1 MDELSIHI
9 ALNNGDCTTL
19 YVFARRKNTLFKSED
34 AKEYGESPF
43 QLQEG
48 CMYDFELD
56 KNSYYLQEDRDILT
70 NSKSRQAISRGCIS
84 TGIYVGT
91 YSIDVLQKEDNKK
104 VGEVAFE
111 IRSAKVGYRDD
122 YRRMLEDITEFCTEL
137 LMQQSSPVIQRYEVD
152 ITKDPR
158 SDYQRFAFVRSL
170 VDSDSFADAMY
181 QIQLSPVKRWIDSEE
196 ERQLCNVKRWGQH
209 TLRQLARATN
219 RVSLSNQHPL
229 KDRFDTLPRCVP
241 VAFRKE
247 TADIPENR
255 FIKYVL
261 RSFLTFCSS
270 IQHHSKAGQRLKQEA
285 SLVCEKLLQY
295 LSYPLFRN
303 ISEINVLPL
312 NSSILQRK
320 EGYREI
326 FQKWLMFDMAARLT
340 WQGGEDVYGAGKKD
354 VARLY
359 EYWLFFKLLD
369 VLSQKFHIPSKSKE
383 ELIDC
388 SNELNLTLKQGKMI
402 MLSGIYETDSRK
414 LNICFSY
421 NRTFSY
427 TDNYQLSG
435 SWTRNFRPDYTLTIW
450 PGDIASEEAER
461 EELITHIHFDAK
473 YRIEQLFLRDNTN
486 KNNDEVSDDLS
497 EMKREEERGTY
508 KRADLLKMHAYKDA
522 IRRTGGAYILYPG
535 TENQVIH
542 GFHEIIPGLGA
553 FAISPKDYDKSIQAF
568 LTFLDDVVDN
578 FLNRTSLREKLAYH
592 TYSVLSKNNNRSLR
606 EPLPEPYGANRDLL
620 PDETYVLIGYYKN
633 EQQLDW
639 ILKRKLYN
647 TRTGSTNGSLH
658 LSKEVISVRYLL
670 LHGEG
675 ELLTGRLYKLLP
687 KGPRIFSKEKLEKIG
702 YKEPSG
708 DYYLVYNIEGI
719 PEPEFEGMKWDIRLL
734 EGYKKGNLSASV
746 FAVSLADLMKIKVFN
761 EYEYTNET

>member
-19 YVFARRKNTLFKSED
+19 YVFARRKNILFKSED

-196 ERQLCNVKRWGQH
+196 ERQLCNIKRWGQH

-312 NSSILQRK
+312 NSPILQRK

-450 PGDIASEEAER
+450 PGDITSEEAER

-535 TENQVIH
+535 TENQ
-542 GFHEIIPGLGA
+542 
-553 FAISPKDYDKSIQAF
+553 
-568 LTFLDDVVDN
+568 
-578 FLNRTSLREKLAYH
+578 
-592 TYSVLSKNNNRSLR
+592 
-606 EPLPEPYGANRDLL
+606 
-620 PDETYVLIGYYKN
+620 
-633 EQQLDW
+633 
-639 ILKRKLYN
+639 
-647 TRTGSTNGSLH
+647 
-658 LSKEVISVRYLL
+658 
-670 LHGEG
+670 
-675 ELLTGRLYKLLP
+675 
-687 KGPRIFSKEKLEKIG
+687 FS
-702 YKEPSG
+702 
-708 DYYLVYNIEGI
+708 
-719 PEPEFEGMKWDIRLL
+719 
-734 EGYKKGNLSASV
+734 
-746 FAVSLADLMKIKVFN
+746 
-761 EYEYTNET
+761 

>member
-312 NSSILQRK
+312 NSPILQRK

-578 FLNRTSLREKLAYH
+578 FLNRTSLREKLA
-592 TYSVLSKNNNRSLR
+592 LS
-606 EPLPEPYGANRDLL
+606 
-620 PDETYVLIGYYKN
+620 LIH
-633 EQQLDW
+633 
-639 ILKRKLYN
+639 I
-647 TRTGSTNGSLH
+647 
-658 LSKEVISVRYLL
+658 
-670 LHGEG
+670 
-675 ELLTGRLYKLLP
+675 
-687 KGPRIFSKEKLEKIG
+687 
-702 YKEPSG
+702 
-708 DYYLVYNIEGI
+708 
-719 PEPEFEGMKWDIRLL
+719 
-734 EGYKKGNLSASV
+734 
-746 FAVSLADLMKIKVFN
+746 
-761 EYEYTNET
+761 

>member
-1 MDELSIHI
+1 M
-9 ALNNGDCTTL
+9 
-19 YVFARRKNTLFKSED
+19 
-34 AKEYGESPF
+34 
-43 QLQEG
+43 
-48 CMYDFELD
+48 
-56 KNSYYLQEDRDILT
+56 
-70 NSKSRQAISRGCIS
+70 
-84 TGIYVGT
+84 
-91 YSIDVLQKEDNKK
+91 
-104 VGEVAFE
+104 
-111 IRSAKVGYRDD
+111 
-122 YRRMLEDITEFCTEL
+122 
-137 LMQQSSPVIQRYEVD
+137 
-152 ITKDPR
+152 
-158 SDYQRFAFVRSL
+158 
-170 VDSDSFADAMY
+170 
-181 QIQLSPVKRWIDSEE
+181 
-196 ERQLCNVKRWGQH
+196 
-209 TLRQLARATN
+209 
-219 RVSLSNQHPL
+219 
-229 KDRFDTLPRCVP
+229 
-241 VAFRKE
+241 
-247 TADIPENR
+247 
-255 FIKYVL
+255 
-261 RSFLTFCSS
+261 
-270 IQHHSKAGQRLKQEA
+270 
-285 SLVCEKLLQY
+285 
-295 LSYPLFRN
+295 
-303 ISEINVLPL
+303 
-312 NSSILQRK
+312 
-320 EGYREI
+320 
-326 FQKWLMFDMAARLT
+326 
-340 WQGGEDVYGAGKKD
+340 
-354 VARLY
+354 Y

-620 PDETYVLIGYYKN
+620 PDETYVLIGYYKMN
-633 EQQLDW
+633 
-639 ILKRKLYN
+639 N
-647 TRTGSTNGSLH
+647 N
-658 LSKEVISVRYLL
+658 
-670 LHGEG
+670 
-675 ELLTGRLYKLLP
+675 
-687 KGPRIFSKEKLEKIG
+687 
-702 YKEPSG
+702 
-708 DYYLVYNIEGI
+708 
-719 PEPEFEGMKWDIRLL
+719 
-734 EGYKKGNLSASV
+734 
-746 FAVSLADLMKIKVFN
+746 
-761 EYEYTNET
+761 

>member
-9 ALNNGDCTTL
+9 ALNNDDCTTL
-19 YVFARRKNTLFKSED
+19 YVFARRKNTLFTSED

-48 CMYDFELD
+48 CMYDLELD
-56 KNSYYLQEDRDILT
+56 TNRYYLKEDKDILT

-84 TGIYVGT
+84 TGIYVGA
-91 YSIDVLQKEDNKK
+91 YSIDVLQKKDDQK
-104 VGEVAFE
+104 VGEVIFE
-111 IRSAKVGYRDD
+111 IRSVKVGYRDD

-152 ITKDPR
+152 IAKEPR
-158 SDYQRFAFVRSL
+158 SDYQRFAFVRS
-170 VDSDSFADAMY
+170 VIDSASFADAMY

-196 ERQLCNVKRWGQH
+196 EKQLCNVKHWGQH
-209 TLRQLARATN
+209 ALKQLARATN
-219 RVSLSNQHPL
+219 RVPLSNEHPL
-229 KDRFDTLPRCVP
+229 KGRFDTLPRCVP

-247 TADIPENR
+247 TTDIPENR

-270 IQHHSKAGQRLKQEA
+270 IQRHSKAGQRLKQEA
-285 SLVCEKLLQY
+285 TLVCEKLLQY

-312 NSSILQRK
+312 NSPILQRK

-369 VLSQKFHIPSKSKE
+369 ILSQKFHISSKSKE

-388 SNELNLTLKQGKMI
+388 SNELNLNLKQGKMV

-414 LNICFSY
+414 LNIYFSY

-427 TDNYQLSG
+427 TNNYRTAG

-450 PGDIASEEAER
+450 PGDITSEEAER

-486 KNNDEVSDDLS
+486 KNDDEVSDDLS
-497 EMKREEERGTY
+497 EVKREEERGTY

-553 FAISPKDYDKSIQAF
+553 FAISPKNYEMSIHAF

-592 TYSVLSKNNNRSLR
+592 TYSALSKNSHNLR
-606 EPLPEPYGANRDLL
+606 EPLPEPYGKNRDLL

-633 EQQLDW
+633 EQHLEW

-647 TRTGSTNGSLH
+647 TRTGSVNGSLH
-658 LSKEVISVRYLL
+658 LNKETISARYLL
-670 LHGEG
+670 LHGEK
-675 ELLTGRLYKLLP
+675 ELSTGRLYKLVP
-687 KGPRIFSKEKLEKIG
+687 KGPRIFSKDKLEKLG
-702 YKEPSG
+702 YKESLG
-708 DYYLVYNIEGI
+708 EYYLVYNIAGI

-734 EGYKKGNLSASV
+734 DGYKKGNLSASV
-746 FAVSLADLMKIKVFN
+746 FCVTLADLMKVKVLSKAYV
-761 EYEYTNET
+761 ELP

>member
-312 NSSILQRK
+312 NSPILQRK

-568 LTFLDDVVDN
+568 LTF
-578 FLNRTSLREKLAYH
+578 FL
-592 TYSVLSKNNNRSLR
+592 
-606 EPLPEPYGANRDLL
+606 
-620 PDETYVLIGYYKN
+620 
-633 EQQLDW
+633 
-639 ILKRKLYN
+639 
-647 TRTGSTNGSLH
+647 
-658 LSKEVISVRYLL
+658 
-670 LHGEG
+670 
-675 ELLTGRLYKLLP
+675 
-687 KGPRIFSKEKLEKIG
+687 
-702 YKEPSG
+702 
-708 DYYLVYNIEGI
+708 
-719 PEPEFEGMKWDIRLL
+719 M
-734 EGYKKGNLSASV
+734 
-746 FAVSLADLMKIKVFN
+746 M
-761 EYEYTNET
+761 

>member
-19 YVFARRKNTLFKSED
+19 YVFASRKNTLFKSED

-312 NSSILQRK
+312 NSPILQRK

-542 GFHEIIPGLGA
+542 GFHEIIPGL
-553 FAISPKDYDKSIQAF
+553 F
-568 LTFLDDVVDN
+568 
-578 FLNRTSLREKLAYH
+578 RLRIMIRVY
-592 TYSVLSKNNNRSLR
+592 
-606 EPLPEPYGANRDLL
+606 
-620 PDETYVLIGYYKN
+620 
-633 EQQLDW
+633 
-639 ILKRKLYN
+639 
-647 TRTGSTNGSLH
+647 
-658 LSKEVISVRYLL
+658 
-670 LHGEG
+670 
-675 ELLTGRLYKLLP
+675 RL
-687 KGPRIFSKEKLEKIG
+687 F
-702 YKEPSG
+702 
-708 DYYLVYNIEGI
+708 
-719 PEPEFEGMKWDIRLL
+719 
-734 EGYKKGNLSASV
+734 
-746 FAVSLADLMKIKVFN
+746 
-761 EYEYTNET
+761 

>member
-312 NSSILQRK
+312 NSPILQRK

-578 FLNRTSLREKLAYH
+578 FLNRTF
-592 TYSVLSKNNNRSLR
+592 T
-606 EPLPEPYGANRDLL
+606 
-620 PDETYVLIGYYKN
+620 
-633 EQQLDW
+633 
-639 ILKRKLYN
+639 
-647 TRTGSTNGSLH
+647 
-658 LSKEVISVRYLL
+658 
-670 LHGEG
+670 
-675 ELLTGRLYKLLP
+675 
-687 KGPRIFSKEKLEKIG
+687 
-702 YKEPSG
+702 
-708 DYYLVYNIEGI
+708 
-719 PEPEFEGMKWDIRLL
+719 
-734 EGYKKGNLSASV
+734 
-746 FAVSLADLMKIKVFN
+746 
-761 EYEYTNET
+761 

>member
-9 ALNNGDCTTL
+9 ALNNGDCITL

-91 YSIDVLQKEDNKK
+91 YSIDVLQKKDNKK
-104 VGEVAFE
+104 VGEVVFE

-209 TLRQLARATN
+209 TLRQLAHATN

-255 FIKYVL
+255 FIKHVL
-261 RSFLTFCSS
+261 CSFLTFCSS
-270 IQHHSKAGQRLKQEA
+270 IQHHSKARQRLKQEA

-312 NSSILQRK
+312 NSPILQRK

-450 PGDIASEEAER
+450 PGDITSEEAER

-568 LTFLDDVVDN
+568 LTFFDDVADN

-592 TYSVLSKNNNRSLR
+592 TYSILSKNNSRSLR
-606 EPLPEPYGANRDLL
+606 EPLPEPYGKNRDLL

-647 TRTGSTNGSLH
+647 TRTGSANG
-658 LSKEVISVRYLL
+658 
-670 LHGEG
+670 
-675 ELLTGRLYKLLP
+675 
-687 KGPRIFSKEKLEKIG
+687 
-702 YKEPSG
+702 
-708 DYYLVYNIEGI
+708 
-719 PEPEFEGMKWDIRLL
+719 W
-734 EGYKKGNLSASV
+734 
-746 FAVSLADLMKIKVFN
+746 
-761 EYEYTNET
+761 

>member
-111 IRSAKVGYRDD
+111 IRSAKVDYRDD

-209 TLRQLARATN
+209 TLRQLACATN

-312 NSSILQRK
+312 NSPILQRK

-450 PGDIASEEAER
+450 PGDITSEEAER

-568 LTFLDDVVDN
+568 
-578 FLNRTSLREKLAYH
+578 
-592 TYSVLSKNNNRSLR
+592 
-606 EPLPEPYGANRDLL
+606 
-620 PDETYVLIGYYKN
+620 
-633 EQQLDW
+633 
-639 ILKRKLYN
+639 
-647 TRTGSTNGSLH
+647 
-658 LSKEVISVRYLL
+658 
-670 LHGEG
+670 
-675 ELLTGRLYKLLP
+675 
-687 KGPRIFSKEKLEKIG
+687 
-702 YKEPSG
+702 
-708 DYYLVYNIEGI
+708 
-719 PEPEFEGMKWDIRLL
+719 
-734 EGYKKGNLSASV
+734 
-746 FAVSLADLMKIKVFN
+746 
-761 EYEYTNET
+761 

>member
-312 NSSILQRK
+312 NSPILQRK

-535 TENQVIH
+535 TENQVI
-542 GFHEIIPGLGA
+542 
-553 FAISPKDYDKSIQAF
+553 
-568 LTFLDDVVDN
+568 
-578 FLNRTSLREKLAYH
+578 RLRIMIRVY
-592 TYSVLSKNNNRSLR
+592 
-606 EPLPEPYGANRDLL
+606 
-620 PDETYVLIGYYKN
+620 
-633 EQQLDW
+633 
-639 ILKRKLYN
+639 
-647 TRTGSTNGSLH
+647 
-658 LSKEVISVRYLL
+658 
-670 LHGEG
+670 
-675 ELLTGRLYKLLP
+675 RL
-687 KGPRIFSKEKLEKIG
+687 F
-702 YKEPSG
+702 
-708 DYYLVYNIEGI
+708 
-719 PEPEFEGMKWDIRLL
+719 
-734 EGYKKGNLSASV
+734 
-746 FAVSLADLMKIKVFN
+746 
-761 EYEYTNET
+761 

>member
-312 NSSILQRK
+312 NSPILQRK

-578 FLNRTSLREKLAYH
+578 F
-592 TYSVLSKNNNRSLR
+592 
-606 EPLPEPYGANRDLL
+606 
-620 PDETYVLIGYYKN
+620 
-633 EQQLDW
+633 
-639 ILKRKLYN
+639 
-647 TRTGSTNGSLH
+647 
-658 LSKEVISVRYLL
+658 
-670 LHGEG
+670 
-675 ELLTGRLYKLLP
+675 
-687 KGPRIFSKEKLEKIG
+687 
-702 YKEPSG
+702 
-708 DYYLVYNIEGI
+708 
-719 PEPEFEGMKWDIRLL
+719 
-734 EGYKKGNLSASV
+734 
-746 FAVSLADLMKIKVFN
+746 
-761 EYEYTNET
+761 

>member
-9 ALNNGDCTTL
+9 ALNNGDCITL

-91 YSIDVLQKEDNKK
+91 YSIDVLQKKDNKK
-104 VGEVAFE
+104 VGEVVFE

-209 TLRQLARATN
+209 TLRQLAHATN

-255 FIKYVL
+255 FIKHVL
-261 RSFLTFCSS
+261 CSFLTFCSS
-270 IQHHSKAGQRLKQEA
+270 IQHHSKARQRLKQEA

-312 NSSILQRK
+312 NSPILQRK

-450 PGDIASEEAER
+450 PGDITSEEAER

-553 FAISPKDYDKSIQAF
+553 FAISPK
-568 LTFLDDVVDN
+568 
-578 FLNRTSLREKLAYH
+578 
-592 TYSVLSKNNNRSLR
+592 
-606 EPLPEPYGANRDLL
+606 
-620 PDETYVLIGYYKN
+620 
-633 EQQLDW
+633 W
-639 ILKRKLYN
+639 
-647 TRTGSTNGSLH
+647 
-658 LSKEVISVRYLL
+658 
-670 LHGEG
+670 
-675 ELLTGRLYKLLP
+675 
-687 KGPRIFSKEKLEKIG
+687 
-702 YKEPSG
+702 
-708 DYYLVYNIEGI
+708 
-719 PEPEFEGMKWDIRLL
+719 
-734 EGYKKGNLSASV
+734 
-746 FAVSLADLMKIKVFN
+746 
-761 EYEYTNET
+761 

>member
-9 ALNNGDCTTL
+9 ALNNDDYTTL

-48 CMYDFELD
+48 CMYDFELE
-56 KNSYYLQEDRDILT
+56 KNRYYLKEDRDILT
-70 NSKSRQAISRGCIS
+70 NSKSHQAISRGCIS

-91 YSIDVLQKEDNKK
+91 YTIDVLQKEDDQK

-111 IRSAKVGYRDD
+111 IRSSKVGYRDD
-122 YRRMLEDITEFCTEL
+122 YRKMLEDITEFCTEL

-152 ITKDPR
+152 INKDPR
-158 SDYQRFAFVRSL
+158 SDYQRFAFVRSV

-181 QIQLSPVKRWIDSEE
+181 QIQSSPVKRWIDSEE
-196 ERQLCNVKRWGQH
+196 EKQLCNVKRWGQH
-209 TLRQLARATN
+209 ALKQLARATN
-219 RVSLSNQHPL
+219 RVPLSNKHPL

-241 VAFRKE
+241 VTFRKE

-255 FIKYVL
+255 FVKYVL

-270 IQHHSKAGQRLKQEA
+270 IQRHPKAGQRLKQEA
-285 SLVCEKLLQY
+285 TLICEKLLQY

-312 NSSILQRK
+312 NSPSLQRK
-320 EGYREI
+320 EGYREV

-340 WQGGEDVYGAGKKD
+340 WQGGEDVYGAGQKD

-369 VLSQKFHIPSKSKE
+369 ILSQKFHIPSKSKE
-383 ELIDC
+383 ELIYC
-388 SNELNLTLKQGKMI
+388 SSNELNLTLKQGKMI

-427 TDNYQLSG
+427 TDNYQSAG

-450 PGDIASEEAER
+450 PGDITSEEAER

-473 YRIEQLFLRDNTN
+473 YRIEQLLLCDNKD
-486 KNNDEVSDDLS
+486 KNDNEDTDDLS
-497 EMKREEERGTY
+497 QVKREEERGTY

-542 GFHEIIPGLGA
+542 SFHEIIPGLGA
-553 FAISPKDYDKSIQAF
+553 FAISPKNYEKSIHAF
-568 LTFLDDVVDN
+568 LTFLDDMVDN

-592 TYSVLSKNNNRSLR
+592 TYSTLSKTCSNLR
-606 EPLPEPYGANRDLL
+606 EPLPEPYGKNRDLL

-633 EQQLDW
+633 EQQLEW
-639 ILKRKLYN
+639 ILKQKLYN
-647 TRTGSTNGSLH
+647 TRTGSANGSLH
-658 LSKEVISVRYLL
+658 LSKKAISARYLL

-675 ELLTGRLYKLLP
+675 ELSTGRLYKLVS
-687 KGPRIFSKEKLEKIG
+687 KGPRIFSKEKLEKLG

-708 DYYLVYNIEGI
+708 EYYLVYDIEGK
-719 PEPEFEGMKWDIRLL
+719 PEPEFEGMKWNIRLL
-734 EGYKKGNLSASV
+734 DGYKKGNLSASV
-746 FAVSLADLMKIKVFN
+746 FYVSLADLMKFKVLSKV
-761 EYEYTNET
+761 YTELP

>member
-209 TLRQLARATN
+209 TLRQLACATD
-219 RVSLSNQHPL
+219 RVFLSNQHPL

-312 NSSILQRK
+312 NSPILQRK

-388 SNELNLTLKQGKMI
+388 NNELNLTLKQGKMI

-450 PGDIASEEAER
+450 PGDITSEEAER

-606 EPLPEPYGANRDLL
+606 EPLQNLMMP
-620 PDETYVLIGYYKN
+620 I
-633 EQQLDW
+633 
-639 ILKRKLYN
+639 
-647 TRTGSTNGSLH
+647 
-658 LSKEVISVRYLL
+658 VI
-670 LHGEG
+670 
-675 ELLTGRLYKLLP
+675 
-687 KGPRIFSKEKLEKIG
+687 
-702 YKEPSG
+702 
-708 DYYLVYNIEGI
+708 YYLMRHTSNWV
-719 PEPEFEGMKWDIRLL
+719 L
-734 EGYKKGNLSASV
+734 
-746 FAVSLADLMKIKVFN
+746 
-761 EYEYTNET
+761 

>member
-19 YVFARRKNTLFKSED
+19 YVFARRKNILFKSED

-196 ERQLCNVKRWGQH
+196 ERQLCNIKRWGQH

-312 NSSILQRK
+312 NSPILQRK

-340 WQGGEDVYGAGKKD
+340 WRGGEDVYGAGKKD

-450 PGDIASEEAER
+450 PGDITSEEAER

-553 FAISPKDYDKSIQAF
+553 FAISPKDYDKSI
-568 LTFLDDVVDN
+568 
-578 FLNRTSLREKLAYH
+578 
-592 TYSVLSKNNNRSLR
+592 
-606 EPLPEPYGANRDLL
+606 
-620 PDETYVLIGYYKN
+620 
-633 EQQLDW
+633 
-639 ILKRKLYN
+639 
-647 TRTGSTNGSLH
+647 
-658 LSKEVISVRYLL
+658 
-670 LHGEG
+670 
-675 ELLTGRLYKLLP
+675 
-687 KGPRIFSKEKLEKIG
+687 
-702 YKEPSG
+702 
-708 DYYLVYNIEGI
+708 
-719 PEPEFEGMKWDIRLL
+719 
-734 EGYKKGNLSASV
+734 
-746 FAVSLADLMKIKVFN
+746 
-761 EYEYTNET
+761 

>member
-1 MDELSIHI
+1 
-9 ALNNGDCTTL
+9 
-19 YVFARRKNTLFKSED
+19 
-34 AKEYGESPF
+34 
-43 QLQEG
+43 
-48 CMYDFELD
+48 MYDFELD

-91 YSIDVLQKEDNKK
+91 YSIDVLQKKDNKK
-104 VGEVAFE
+104 VGEVVFE

-209 TLRQLARATN
+209 TLRQLAHATN

-255 FIKYVL
+255 FIKHVL
-261 RSFLTFCSS
+261 CSFLTFCSS
-270 IQHHSKAGQRLKQEA
+270 IQHHSKARQRLKQEA

-312 NSSILQRK
+312 NSPILQRK

-369 VLSQKFHIPSKSKE
+369 VLSQKFHISSKSKE

-450 PGDIASEEAER
+450 PGDITSEEAER

-568 LTFLDDVVDN
+568 LTFFDDVADN

-592 TYSVLSKNNNRSLR
+592 TYSILSKNNSRSLR
-606 EPLPEPYGANRDLL
+606 EPLPEPYGKNRDLL

-633 EQQLDW
+633 EQPVS
-639 ILKRKLYN
+639 Y
-647 TRTGSTNGSLH
+647 TH
-658 LSKEVISVRYLL
+658 LRA
-670 LHGEG
+670 H
-675 ELLTGRLYKLLP
+675 
-687 KGPRIFSKEKLEKIG
+687 
-702 YKEPSG
+702 
-708 DYYLVYNIEGI
+708 
-719 PEPEFEGMKWDIRLL
+719 
-734 EGYKKGNLSASV
+734 
-746 FAVSLADLMKIKVFN
+746 
-761 EYEYTNET
+761 ET